1 MAKACFQ
8 CGGSGKVHRS
18 SMPHSAG
25 CIFCTT
31 CVGCNGTGAIP
42 NNASQC
48 PKCHGQGRYH
58 DSPMPHSPDCIFC
71 TQCATCNRK
80 GWL

>member
-18 SMPHSAG
+18 SMPHREG

-31 CVGCNGTGAIP
+31 CVGCDGTGAIP
-42 NNASQC
+42 DTASQC

-58 DSPMPHSPDCIFC
+58 DSPMPHNPGCIFC
-71 TQCATCNRK
+71 TQCATCNGK
-80 GWL
+80 GWI